1 MSLAFLLTSLVSV
14 ATPGTGASYTIAAG
28 LSRGTRAGIIAAAGC
43 TLGIVPHLAAAIT
56 GTAALLRQRPGVR
69 GGEGPRGGVPAVH
82 GLDDLAGQ
90 GRVGRE
96 RGSAAAVGAA
106 DRGLG
111 GAGEPA
117 EPEADDLLLRL
128 PPAVRARRRR
138 SAGSADARAQRCV
151 HGDDVRGVRA
161 VRGCSPPRVAPG
173 CSNGRGSSTGC
184 AAPSP
189 SPSSPLGPSSPSP
202 SAEPARR
209 AEPRGSLSRISRR
222 TTTEGPDGV
231 DRGLR
236 SVDSRSAV
244 GTTSCTQGRAA
255 GPTSVAPARDR

>member
-1 MSLAFLLTSLVSV
+1 MSLAFLLTSLVTV

-56 GTAALLRQRPGVR
+56 GTAALLRASGLAFEVVKVLGVAYLLYMAWMTWR
-69 GGEGPRGGVPAVH
+69 DKGA
-82 GLDDLAGQ
+82 L
-90 GRVGRE
+90 GRE

-161 VRGCSPPRVAPG
+161 VRGCPPPRVAPG
-173 CSNGRGSSTGC
+173 YSRPRIVDRLRRTFAVSFV
-184 AAPSP
+184 A
-189 SPSSPLGPSSPSP
+189 LGPKL
-202 SAEPARR
+202 A
-209 AEPRGSLSRISRR
+209 L
-222 TTTEGPDGV
+222 TE
-231 DRGLR
+231 R
-236 SVDSRSAV
+236 
-244 GTTSCTQGRAA
+244 
-255 GPTSVAPARDR
+255 